1 MNNIIGC
8 FLFLPTYVLGF
19 FAPFMV
25 DLRFGSRFHVDSIYS
40 QAISVAAPYYLQT
53 WFIILVLLL
62 FMGMGMVLNALLSK
76 SRDKKRLNKAIEK
89 KIKAIKSTEE
99 PFRNVWD
106 SLQDGLLLL
115 ADGGEIIAIN
125 PLFSKMAG
133 VSPDQLY
140 KENFSEVFSCP
151 KFYSFYQSL
160 VIPGL
165 NESNGKGFTI
175 ELQMPFKS
183 GERDIELFVNRI
195 DTDYKGEKAIL
206 NVFRDISGKREYEQG
221 LKEAKEKAEEAN
233 KLKTSFLSN
242 MSHEIRTPLNGILG
256 STANIILRNSHN
268 AELVAQLEI
277 IMQSGERLLDT
288 INNILDMSRIEANNM
303 EVILE
308 ETNINDFLSK
318 TLMPLKSLAIKK
330 GLLITAKYET
340 KPFIAKIDKRYFEL
354 IINNIVGN
362 AIKYSDSGLI
372 QIKLESQNDHL
383 FLCVQ
388 DKGIGISET
397 YLKKLFNPFE
407 QESVGYNRE
416 FEGSGLGLTITKN
429 LIDLLSGEIRI
440 ESKKGQGTI
449 VSVILP
455 LKGRQDYDK

>member
-1 MNNIIGC
+1 MNNLIGC
-8 FLFLPTYVLGF
+8 LLSLSTVVPGF
-19 FAPFMV
+19 SAAFKV
-25 DLRFGSRFHVDSIYS
+25 DLRLGLLFQGDSAYS
-40 QAISVAAPYYLQT
+40 QGNSIAAAYYLPP
-53 WFIILVLLL
+53 WFIILVLI
-62 FMGMGMVLNALLSK
+62 FFTGMGMMLNALWY
-76 SRDKKRLNKAIEK
+76 RFRNKKKLNKAIEQ
-89 KIKAIKSTEE
+89 KISEIKSTEE
-99 PFRNVWD
+99 QFRNVWD
-106 SLQDGLLLL
+106 SSQDGLLLS
-115 ADGGEIIAIN
+115 AEGGEIIAIN
-125 PLFSKMAG
+125 PFFSKMAG
-133 VSPDQLY
+133 VSPDLLY
-140 KENFSEVFSCP
+140 KENLSKVFSCP

-165 NESNGKGFTI
+165 KESNGKGFTI
-175 ELQMPFKS
+175 ELQMPFNA

-195 DTDYKGEKAIL
+195 DTDYNGKKVIL
-206 NVFRDISGKREYEQG
+206 HVFRDISGKKEYERG

-233 KLKTSFLSN
+233 KLKNSFLSN

-277 IMQSGERLLDT
+277 IMQSGERLLNT

-303 EVILE
+303 EVTLE
-308 ETNINDFLSK
+308 EININDFLSK

-330 GLLITAKYET
+330 GLLISAKYET

-354 IINNIVGN
+354 IVNNIVGN

-372 QIKLESQNDHL
+372 QVRLKNQNERL

-388 DKGIGISET
+388 DKGIGISEE

-407 QESVGYNRE
+407 QESFGYDRE

-440 ESKKGQGTI
+440 ESKKGKGTI

-455 LKGRQDYDK
+455 LLRER

>member
-8 FLFLPTYVLGF
+8 FLFLPIFVLGYA
-19 FAPFMV
+19 APFITGV
-25 DLRFGSRFHVDSIYS
+25 VFGSIFQGDSTYS
-40 QAISVAAPYYLQT
+40 GAISNASPYYFQY
-53 WFIILVLLL
+53 WFIMLVLLIFLGLGMMLNGLL
-62 FMGMGMVLNALLSK
+62 FR
-76 SRDKKRLNKAIEK
+76 SRNRKKLDEAIEQK
-89 KIKAIKSTEE
+89 VREIKSTEE
-99 PFRNVWD
+99 QFRNVWD
-106 SLQDGLLLL
+106 SSQDGLLLSTE
-115 ADGGEIIAIN
+115 GGDIIAIN
-125 PLFSKMAG
+125 PFFSKMAG
-133 VSPDQLY
+133 VSPNLLHG
-140 KENFSEVFSCP
+140 ENLGKVFSCP

-165 NESNGKGFTI
+165 NESSEKRFTI
-175 ELQMPFKS
+175 VLEMPFKS

-195 DTDYKGEKAIL
+195 DKDYKGKKVIL
-206 NVFRDISGKREYEQG
+206 NVFRDVSDKKKFEQG
-221 LKEAKEKAEEAN
+221 LQEAKEKAEEAN

-268 AELVAQLEI
+268 SELVAQLEI

-303 EVILE
+303 EVLLE
-308 ETNINDFLSK
+308 EININDFLSK
-318 TLMPLKSLAIKK
+318 TLMPLKALAIKK

-354 IINNIVGN
+354 IVNNIVGN

-372 QIKLESQNDHL
+372 EVRLKRQNEGL
-383 FLCVQ
+383 YLCVQ
-388 DKGIGISET
+388 DKGIGISEE
-397 YLKKLFNPFE
+397 YLKRLFNPFE
-407 QESVGYNRE
+407 QESFGYDRQ

-440 ESKKGQGTI
+440 ESKKGSGTI
-449 VSVILP
+449 VSVLLP
-455 LKGRQDYDK
+455 LRGES